1 MCWDS
6 MPIAPVA
13 RAGCA
18 ARAAGALRFA
28 PACFDA
34 VARRAPDRRAL
45 VLGFALLRADDRLR
59 VAMLDSSGRG
69 MLSQSVVRNLTRGGE
84 SAPPNLRPRAGRA
97 QARAQGR
104 WG

>member
-18 ARAAGALRFA
+18 ARAAGALRLA

-69 MLSQSVVRNLTRGGE
+69 DAQPIGGSEPDARGRVRAAQFAPASRA
-84 SAPPNLRPRAGRA
+84 SASPCVA
-97 QARAQGR
+97 
-104 WG
+104 